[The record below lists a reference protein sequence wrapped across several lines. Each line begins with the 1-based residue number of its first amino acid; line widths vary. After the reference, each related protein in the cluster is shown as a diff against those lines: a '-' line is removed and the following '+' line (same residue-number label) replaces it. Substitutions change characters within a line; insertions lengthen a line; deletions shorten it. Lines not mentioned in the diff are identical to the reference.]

1 MVKGITEI
9 NEENEIV
16 KGSVLPSLKIER
28 IPTALV

>member
-9 NEENEIV
+9 NEENGKKISFSFPE
-16 KGSVLPSLKIER
+16 IER